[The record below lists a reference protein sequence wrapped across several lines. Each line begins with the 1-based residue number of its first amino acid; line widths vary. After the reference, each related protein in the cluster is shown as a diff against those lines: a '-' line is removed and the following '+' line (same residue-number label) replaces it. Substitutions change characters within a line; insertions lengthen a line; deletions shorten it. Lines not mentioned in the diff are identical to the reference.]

1 MPWVPPVLY
10 AAVLVAGLYAGM
22 AGLGDTRPLVLA
34 GGLAG
39 ALLIDLA
46 ERRRYPAG
54 TPAVAAAVLLI
65 VRIALYVVISGADG
79 SNVSRALFVL
89 VPLYAYFSF
98 GRALSVALAVACV
111 GALVVSYSVS
121 VPRWYDD
128 VERVSDV
135 LMLALGLV
143 LAVTMAAIAVEERR
157 LRVRLER
164 SNQRLREYADEVA
177 ALSTAA
183 ERNRLAR
190 DIHDGLGHHLTE
202 AAILLEQASAMRDSD
217 PLAADTALV
226 EAHRAV
232 RQALDD
238 VRRSVRSLHPGAP
251 PFRLSAAAA
260 DLARA
265 GTGAPSVSV
274 DVTGDENGH
283 PVPALTALYRAA
295 QEGIT
300 NARRHADAARVSVRL
315 DFAPD
320 AATLVVT
327 DDGRGFT
334 PDGAGFG
341 LAGMR
346 ERVEQVGGQV
356 RVDSSPG
363 AGTRLT
369 VTVPSDPA

>member
-1 MPWVPPVLY
+1 MSSSISDHRKPYCGRDRRRTLQSCLVAARALGSAGAY

-34 GGLAG
+34 AGLAG

-54 TPAVAAAVLLI
+54 TPTVAAAVLLI
-65 VRIALYVVISGADG
+65 VRIALYVVISGPTGRTSPGRCSCSSAVRLLLVRTRPERPR
-79 SNVSRALFVL
+79 SPSRAWARSWSRIRC
-89 VPLYAYFSF
+89 PC
-98 GRALSVALAVACV
+98 RAGTTTSSA
-111 GALVVSYSVS
+111 
-121 VPRWYDD
+121 
-128 VERVSDV
+128 VSDV

-202 AAILLEQASAMRDSD
+202 AAILWNRRGHAPTAIPSR
-217 PLAADTALV
+217 PDTALV
-226 EAHRAV
+226 ERHRAV

-238 VRRSVRSLHPGAP
+238 VRRSVRSLHPALPRSPQRRRGRPRPRRNGGAERLRRRHRRRERP
-251 PFRLSAAAA
+251 PGPRVG
-260 DLARA
+260 RA
-265 GTGAPSVSV
+265 V
-274 DVTGDENGH
+274 
-283 PVPALTALYRAA
+283 RAA

-300 NARRHADAARVSVRL
+300 NARRHADAA
-315 DFAPD
+315 
-320 AATLVVT
+320 
-327 DDGRGFT
+327 G
-334 PDGAGFG
+334 
-341 LAGMR
+341 
-346 ERVEQVGGQV
+346 
-356 RVDSSPG
+356 
-363 AGTRLT
+363 
-369 VTVPSDPA
+369 